1 MLRAPMKSAHY
12 ITKQNSNHS
21 TAYSTGLSIT
31 VMLSGA
37 IDAQAVISVACNE
50 RLNCQNRVRLQKLM
64 NTDFKEFS
72 VFFPRVQCLHRW
84 SQDSAADKLV
94 NTGFILKLL
103 SGVIHIHTTPS
114 MHQVILHV
122 SHD

>member
-1 MLRAPMKSAHY
+1 MQREAELPEQSEIAEAHEY
-12 ITKQNSNHS
+12 RFQ
-21 TAYSTGLSIT
+21 GVLS
-31 VMLSGA
+31 
-37 IDAQAVISVACNE
+37 
-50 RLNCQNRVRLQKLM
+50 
-64 NTDFKEFS
+64 
-72 VFFPRVQCLHRW
+72 FFPRVQCLHRW